1 MGILAGLKYKIPKIL
16 GRVALWWL
24 NLQQYVWFLGK
35 AEPMKCGYSP

>member
-1 MGILAGLKYKIPKIL
+1 MYLLTLAKIKLGL
-16 GRVALWWL
+16 GRVDLLWL